1 MASSKAAEKRGSD
14 LAMRAL
20 VAIQPA
26 TVPVS

>member
-1 MASSKAAEKRGSD
+1 MASSKAEAKRGSAW
-14 LAMRAL
+14 AMRAL